1 VTGIHSDDTAATASA
16 RIHGLDALRGVL
28 MMLGVVLHCALAYL
42 PDSSWPFVDWTASSW
57 NLKLITLGVHMFRM
71 PAFFLL
77 SGFFGALL
85 WQRRGA
91 RAMLKNRIERIVLPF
106 AVFVVLLYPLR
117 SASAL
122 ARGWWRTQR
131 SRSKVR

>member
-1 VTGIHSDDTAATASA
+1 
-16 RIHGLDALRGVL
+16 
-28 MMLGVVLHCALAYL
+28 
-42 PDSSWPFVDWTASSW
+42 
-57 NLKLITLGVHMFRM
+57 M